1 MTRQV
6 SSSLSGPLGSPLH
19 PVLRLLTSAHFGAQ
33 RKQESLCVLSAVGHG
48 LTLIQVVRERFGE
61 VVEEAA
67 AGALD
72 QWRHGY
78 EALAGVI
85 VRDQFTRS

>member
-1 MTRQV
+1 M
-6 SSSLSGPLGSPLH
+6 
-19 PVLRLLTSAHFGAQ
+19 
-33 RKQESLCVLSAVGHG
+33 
-48 LTLIQVVRERFGE
+48 QVVRERFGE

-67 AGALD
+67 AGGLQ

-85 VRDQFTRS
+85 VRDQFTRCYVIHFATFYV